1 MVLEKILT
9 EAEIGSL
16 PEGIAAKIESDYQ
29 SRLEA
34 GVKAESQVRVLV
46 LLVQLDHVLILAPE
60 PSAGIWQHILKG
72 NLEAELLAEL

>member
-29 SRLEA
+29 SRLDA
-34 GVKAESQVRVLV
+34 GVKAESKKTAEKFSK
-46 LLVQLDHVLILAPE
+46 LLESVNN
-60 PSAGIWQHILKG
+60 KF
-72 NLEAELLAEL
+72 

>member
-29 SRLEA
+29 SRLDA
-34 GVKAESQVRVLV
+34 GVKAESKKTAEKFSK
-46 LLVQLDHVLILAPE
+46 LL
-60 PSAGIWQHILKG
+60 
-72 NLEAELLAEL
+72 